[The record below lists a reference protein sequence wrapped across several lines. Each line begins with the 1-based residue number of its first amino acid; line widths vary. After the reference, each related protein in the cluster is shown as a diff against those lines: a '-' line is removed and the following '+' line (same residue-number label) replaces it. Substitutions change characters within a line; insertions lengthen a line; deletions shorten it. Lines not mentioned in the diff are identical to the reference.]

1 MDTRLTF
8 LTLILLVSLFVS
20 EARPLV
26 SPLLENEG
34 VIGEVNGVFR
44 TLKDAG
50 PSPGVGHRLKKL
62 EGMKDSGPSSGGV
75 GHNIKVQNLEGQKFN
90 FNTLDAIGVINNNI
104 NNHS

>member
-34 VIGEVNGVFR
+34 VIGVFR
-44 TLKDAG
+44 TLKDSG
-50 PSPGVGHRLKKL
+50 PSPGVGHKLKKLQIL
-62 EGMKDSGPSSGGV
+62 EGMKNSGPSSGGV
-75 GHNIKVQNLEGQKFN
+75 GHKYNTHQVHKVHK
-90 FNTLDAIGVINNNI
+90 
-104 NNHS
+104 

>member
-1 MDTRLTF
+1 M
-8 LTLILLVSLFVS
+8 FVS

-34 VIGEVNGVFR
+34 IIGEVNGVFR

-50 PSPGVGHRLKKL
+50 PSPGVGHSLKKL
-62 EGMKDSGPSSGGV
+62 QNVEGMKDSGPSPGV
-75 GHNIKVQNLEGQKFN
+75 GHNIKVQILEGQKFN
-90 FNTLDAIGVINNNI
+90 NKDSGPSPGEGHKYITN

>member
-1 MDTRLTF
+1 MNTNSSVTF
-8 LTLILLVSLFVS
+8 FTLILLVSLFVS

-26 SPLLENEG
+26 SPLVENEG

-62 EGMKDSGPSSGGV
+62 QNIEGMKNSGPSSGGV
-75 GHNIKVQNLEGQKFN
+75 GHKY
-90 FNTLDAIGVINNNI
+90 NTHQVLGVIN
-104 NNHS
+104 HSA

>member
-1 MDTRLTF
+1 MDTRLKSSVTF

-44 TLKDAG
+44 TLKDSG
-50 PSPGVGHRLKKL
+50 PSPGVGHKLKKLQIL
-62 EGMKDSGPSSGGV
+62 EGMKNSGPSSGGV
-75 GHNIKVQNLEGQKFN
+75 GHKYNTHQVHKVHK
-90 FNTLDAIGVINNNI
+90 
-104 NNHS
+104 